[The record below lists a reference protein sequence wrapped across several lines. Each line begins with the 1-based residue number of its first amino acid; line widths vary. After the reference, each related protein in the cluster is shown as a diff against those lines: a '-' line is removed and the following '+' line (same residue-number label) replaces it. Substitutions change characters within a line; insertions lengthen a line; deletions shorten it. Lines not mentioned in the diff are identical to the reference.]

1 MLITKDNIKDFSLGL
16 SLSSG
21 DVVQFDIDC
30 YLLEYVYTSDVEG
43 CKLSFRGDANGIF
56 NATPNPDYVVTEG
69 GMLGTVLRLL
79 GCCAADIK
87 VFYRLVYGPDSK
99 LVFPYFPLACLRST
113 FKAACAPM
121 YTLNAVVMV
130 FKLMGYSVH
139 PSFDLGPEFYE
150 FMVKI
155 RDLSYNG
162 RSDFV
167 LGSRFA
173 VGQKLHLADI
183 DVLRRYHADKVLL
196 LSAGSAVVVS
206 QVYRVRYSYIFTSGD
221 LDDCVRYTFFIGNTP
236 FFLFLCIIL
245 RSVMNFQLRII
256 MEKNVK
262 MLLDYKNQKLLDSSA
277 VSDRDVCA
285 AVLKTDLS
293 LQQSLLETYVEYLDA
308 QERLRGL
315 KSCYPL
321 DLEAI
326 ATASGDVSE
335 LKAGVDLIMSLRK
348 EFGFS
353 EVDLESFVRSSKTQD
368 RVEG

>member
-1 MLITKDNIKDFSLGL
+1 MFCSYVDGLKVAIMLITKDNIKDFSLGL

-30 YLLEYVYTSDVEG
+30 YRLEYVYTSDSAG
-43 CKLSFRGDANGIF
+43 YRLLFRGDANGIF

-99 LVFPYFPLACLRST
+99 LVFPYFPLACLRSS

-236 FFLFLCIIL
+236 FFVPMHYFKECHEFSIKNNYGEECKDASGLQESEVAGLVRGVGSGCL
-245 RSVMNFQLRII
+245 RCRVEDRPELA
-256 MEKNVK
+256 
-262 MLLDYKNQKLLDSSA
+262 A
-277 VSDRDVCA
+277 VSFGDVCG
-285 AVLKTDLS
+285 VL
-293 LQQSLLETYVEYLDA
+293 
-308 QERLRGL
+308 R
-315 KSCYPL
+315 C
-321 DLEAI
+321 
-326 ATASGDVSE
+326 SG
-335 LKAGVDLIMSLRK
+335 
-348 EFGFS
+348 
-353 EVDLESFVRSSKTQD
+353 SSS
-368 RVEG
+368 RVKVVLPS

>member
-21 DVVQFDIDC
+21 DVVQFDIAC

-236 FFLFLCIIL
+236 FFVPMHYFKECHEFSIKNNYGEECKDASGLQESEVAGLVRGVGSGCL
-245 RSVMNFQLRII
+245 RCRVEDRPELA
-256 MEKNVK
+256 
-262 MLLDYKNQKLLDSSA
+262 A
-277 VSDRDVCA
+277 VSFGDVCG
-285 AVLKTDLS
+285 VLRCS
-293 LQQSLLETYVEYLDA
+293 
-308 QERLRGL
+308 G
-315 KSCYPL
+315 
-321 DLEAI
+321 
-326 ATASGDVSE
+326 ASSQVKVVLPS
-335 LKAGVDLIMSLRK
+335 
-348 EFGFS
+348 
-353 EVDLESFVRSSKTQD
+353 RS
-368 RVEG
+368 